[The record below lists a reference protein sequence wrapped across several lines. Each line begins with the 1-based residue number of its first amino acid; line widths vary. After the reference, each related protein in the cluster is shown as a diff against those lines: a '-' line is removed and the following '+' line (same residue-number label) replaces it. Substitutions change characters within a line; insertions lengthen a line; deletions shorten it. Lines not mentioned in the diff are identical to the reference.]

1 MSFIVTIPSDPSPIE
16 ALRATVQKMQEEAQD
31 VARRHEECVD
41 QLAALSSDLTARQ
54 ERIEHFQR
62 VIDSM
67 LPPKVCAPLDDAF
80 GGTAA

>member
-1 MSFIVTIPSDPSPIE
+1 MSFIVTVPSDPSPIE
-16 ALRATVQKMQEEAQD
+16 ALRATVLKMQEEAQG
-31 VARRHEECVD
+31 VARKHEECVA
-41 QLAALSSDLTARQ
+41 QLAALRSDLTARQ

-67 LPPKVCAPLDDAF
+67 TPPKPSAPLDDAF

>member
-62 VIDSM
+62 VIQGMVDQ
-67 LPPKVCAPLDDAF
+67 KTKIA
-80 GGTAA
+80 GYAAELKSK